1 MKKKKKV
8 CQPYLKPD
16 HKHGKLNKILTLQ
29 RDNDIV
35 SMLLDG
41 TGNKEICRYIVNKY
55 GIKYSSANVLVSL
68 RRQEI
73 KKRKEFELDNIISIH
88 IHRYEYIYKELLK
101 IGAEGIAMNALKAK
115 EKLMGF
121 HREGF
126 HMKISQGQIHQI
138 RTTRV
143 NDEYNFDRLNEKQR
157 QRLEQLLL
165 KAKRDGSD
173 KGAADIKRISKR
185 V

>member
-29 RDNDIV
+29 RDNDIIA
-35 SMLLDG
+35 MLLDG
-41 TGNKEICRYIVNKY
+41 LETKEIIKYLRNKY
-55 GIKYSSANVLVSL
+55 GLKHSSANVLISL
-68 RRQEI
+68 RRQDI
-73 KKRKEFELDNIISIH
+73 KKRKEFELDNLISIH

-121 HREGF
+121 HKEGF
-126 HMKISQGQIHQI
+126 HMKVNQGQIHQI

-143 NDEYNFDRLNEKQR
+143 NDEYNLDQLDEKKR

-173 KGAADIKRISKR
+173 KGTSSVQRISKG